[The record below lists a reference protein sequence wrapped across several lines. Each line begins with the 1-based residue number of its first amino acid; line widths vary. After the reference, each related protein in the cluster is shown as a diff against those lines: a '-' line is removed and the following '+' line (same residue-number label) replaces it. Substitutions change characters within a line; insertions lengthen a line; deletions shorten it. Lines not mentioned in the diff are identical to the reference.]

1 MTIPPEE
8 ENNGKIR
15 QEKREK
21 RRAAR
26 ASRMAQH
33 GKKLATI
40 YRDAALKR
48 AREGKKE

>member
-33 GKKLATI
+33 GKKLA
-40 YRDAALKR
+40 YHDAALKR